1 MCVTE
6 AMQRFAGRTCAVIG
20 LGTSN
25 RPLVDFLLRFGARV
39 TVRDQKDPETLGTYV
54 DDLRRKGVGMRFGKG
69 YLDDL
74 CEDFIFRSP
83 GIRPDLTEMAL
94 AVERGAVLTSEMELF
109 LELTPARVI
118 GITGSDGK
126 TTTTTV
132 TGKLLEAECQRSG
145 HGRVFVGGNIGTPLL
160 PLVEEMTPDDFCVVE
175 LSSFQ
180 LQTAKRS
187 TERAALTN
195 LSENHLN
202 WHVDMDEYV
211 AAKTNIYRHAPNRL
225 LVTNAENSFTVWL
238 GKAHTGAVTW
248 FSSRR
253 TCHTDFADLMRAGD
267 RAVYCRDGMIYLWDG
282 EEERPMLEMAAIA
295 IRGLHNLEN
304 YMTAI
309 GLTEG
314 LVSKETLTEVATDF
328 HGVRHRCEY
337 VRTVDGVAYYNS
349 SIDSSPTR
357 TRATLSAME
366 ARPIVIV
373 GGRNKKFE
381 FAPLAKTLCQR
392 AKAVVLTGEIAPLVR
407 EALENDRTETGRGLP
422 TYEHPDFEGAVR
434 LAREIATEGDTVL
447 LSPSAT
453 SFDAFCNF
461 EARGDRFCDIV
472 RGFSEKS
479 TKGE

>member
-1 MCVTE
+1 MRVTE

-25 RPLVDFLLRFGARV
+25 RPLIDFLLRFGARV
-39 TVRDQKDPETLGTYV
+39 TVRDQKDAEPFGALLG
-54 DDLRRKGVGMRFGKG
+54 DLREKGVEMRLGKA
-69 YLDDL
+69 YLDGL
-74 CEDFIFRSP
+74 SEDFLFRSP
-83 GIRPDLTEMAL
+83 GIRPDLPEIAF
-94 AVERGAVLTSEMELF
+94 AVGRGAVLTSEMELF
-109 LELTPARVI
+109 LELTSARVI

-126 TTTTTV
+126 TTTTTI
-132 TGKLLEAECQRSG
+132 TGKLLEAECQKRG
-145 HGRVFVGGNIGTPLL
+145 RGRVFVGGNIGTPLL
-160 PLVEEMTPDDFCVVE
+160 SLVEEMTAEDFCVVE

-180 LQTAKRS
+180 LQTAERS
-187 TERAALTN
+187 AERAALTN

-211 AAKTNIYRHAPNRL
+211 GAKTNIYRHAPCRL
-225 LVTNAENSFTVWL
+225 LVTNAENAITVGL
-238 GKAHTGAVTW
+238 GRAYTGEVTW
-248 FSSRR
+248 FSSCR
-253 TCHTDFADLMRAGD
+253 TSHADFADLLGAGD
-267 RAVYCRDGMIYLWDG
+267 RAIYCRDGMILLWDG
-282 EEERPMLEMAAIA
+282 ETERPMLERAAIA
-295 IRGLHNLEN
+295 IRGVHNLEN

-314 LVSKETLTEVATDF
+314 LLSTETLTEVAKDF

-357 TRATLSAME
+357 TRATLTAME
-366 ARPIVIV
+366 QKPIVIV

-381 FAPLAKTLCQR
+381 FAPLAKTLCER

-407 EALENDRTETGRGLP
+407 AALTDYRTETGHTLP
-422 TYEHPDFEGAVR
+422 IYEHPEFEGAVR
-434 LAREIATEGDTVL
+434 LAREIATPGDTVL

-453 SFDAFCNF
+453 SFDAFRNF
-461 EARGDRFCDIV
+461 EERGDRFCDVV
-472 RGFSEKS
+472 RSFEEKT